1 MIKINLNPGSK
12 KSSGGRKSLSGA
24 FSGLTRGS
32 GSGGSGGFGGLDPW
46 VAWTGIAAVGAALA
60 VVFLFFSASSRHE
73 DLTLMVE
80 EQASDSARYAEIIAN
95 TEMLQAR
102 RDSIAQR
109 VQVIQEIDRDRY
121 LWPHLMDEIARAL
134 PNYVWVSG
142 MIPVGMGEGPRFQ
155 LSGLAGTNLALTTF
169 MESLEASL
177 FVQNVSLVSTT
188 QSVMDDA
195 AGRSRVVN
203 AFQLEAEYEYPPPE
217 MIETVPLFGG
227 SENQPE
233 PVADGSQPGTLATPG
248 L

>member
-1 MIKINLNPGSK
+1 LIKINLNPGTK
-12 KSSGGRKSLSGA
+12 KSAGSRRRLSDS
-24 FSGLTRGS
+24 FSGFGRGE
-32 GSGGSGGFGGLDPW
+32 GSGGSGGVDRW
-46 VAWTGIAAVGAALA
+46 VAGTVLGGVGAFLVMA
-60 VVFLFFSASSRHE
+60 FLFFSASSRHE
-73 DLTLMVE
+73 ELTLMVQ

-121 LWPHLMDEIARAL
+121 LWPHVMDEIARAL
-134 PNYVWVSG
+134 PAYVWLSG
-142 MIPVGMGEGPRFQ
+142 LTPVGMGEGPRFQ

-177 FVQNVSLVSTT
+177 FVQNVAILSTT
-188 QSVMDDA
+188 QSVMEDA
-195 AGRSRVVN
+195 AGRSRVVHE
-203 AFQLEAEYEYPPPE
+203 FQLEAEYEYPPAE

-233 PVADGSQPGTLATPG
+233 PVADGSDQGTTASPGV
-248 L
+248 